1 VVLELARA
9 RAALERGMA
18 ERLHAGA
25 QLAVF
30 RGGELAGELAL
41 GRARPDAEMRSDS
54 IVFWFSSVK
63 PVMSVAIGQLVER
76 GLVRFDDPVASH
88 LPEFAANGKSGITLR
103 HLLTHTAGI
112 PNAHR
117 EWSRESWDEI
127 LAKICAAAPEPGWAI
142 GRDCGYHVASAWYVL
157 GEIVRRLDGRSYDRY
172 VREAIFAP
180 LGIHDF
186 WIGMAASD
194 FAANRA
200 RIAHPYDASSG
211 KLEPIAFWAWT
222 GSAESVALCRPGGSG
237 WGTARALAG
246 FYAALVAGGPPIL
259 RRETLETLTAAS
271 LRGVRDRNFG
281 VVLDRGLG
289 FVLDS
294 KAHGPGSAWYGNRV
308 SPRTFGHQG
317 YFSSVAFA
325 DPDHDLAV
333 ALAWNGLTE
342 PAKHE
347 ARVHAALDALYED
360 LAL

>member
-1 VVLELARA
+1 VVLALPRT
-9 RAALERGMA
+9 RAALERSLA
-18 ERLHAGA
+18 ERTCAGA

-30 RGGELAGELAL
+30 RRGELAGELAL
-41 GRARPDAEMRSDS
+41 GLARPDAEMSSDS
-54 IVFWFSSVK
+54 IAFWFSSIK
-63 PVMSVAIGQLVER
+63 PLMSVAIGQLVER
-76 GLVRFDDPVASH
+76 GLVGFDDPVARH
-88 LPEFAANGKSGITLR
+88 VPEFAANGKAGITLR

-127 LAKICAAAPEPGWAI
+127 VAKICAAAPEPGWEI

-157 GEIVRRLDGRSYDRY
+157 GEIVRRRDGRPYSSY

-180 LGIHDF
+180 LGIRDF
-186 WIGMAASD
+186 WVGMDATD

-211 KLEPIAFWAWT
+211 KLEPIGFWAWS
-222 GSAESVALCRPGGSG
+222 GSVESVALCRPGGSG

-246 FYAALVAGGPPIL
+246 LYAALVAGGPPLL
-259 RRETLETLTAAS
+259 RRETLETLTAPS
-271 LRGVRDRNFG
+271 LRAARDRNFG

-308 SPRTFGHQG
+308 SPRTFGHAG

-325 DPDHDLAV
+325 DPESDLAV
-333 ALAWNGLTE
+333 ALAWNGLTD
-342 PAKHE
+342 PAKHDP
-347 ARVHAALDALYED
+347 RVHAALDALYGD
-360 LAL
+360 LDL